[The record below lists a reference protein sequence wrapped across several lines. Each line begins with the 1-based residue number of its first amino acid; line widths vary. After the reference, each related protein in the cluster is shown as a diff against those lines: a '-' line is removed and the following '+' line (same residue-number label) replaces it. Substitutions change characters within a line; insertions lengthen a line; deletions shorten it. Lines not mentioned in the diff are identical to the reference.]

1 MGADLYIEDKIGNNL
16 GYFRDAYNDSNVFW
30 KFEGSYWEMI
40 DLAREEIYSEVD
52 CEKAI
57 SYMEKKL
64 ANDEVFEKNISDLL
78 DVEQEYFK
86 KEAKDLKKFVKV
98 ARDVLNGN
106 IKGRIIFSV

>member
-16 GYFRDAYNDSNVFW
+16 GYFRDSYNDSNVFW

-40 DLAREEIYSEVD
+40 EIATEEMYSEVN

-57 SYMEKKL
+57 SYMEEKL
-64 ANDEVFEKNISDLL
+64 ANDEVFEKNISELL

-86 KEAKDLKKFVKV
+86 KESKQLKKFVKK
-98 ARDVLNGN
+98 ARDVLNGK
-106 IKGRIIFSV
+106 IEGKIIFSV